1 MQLEINRQQ
10 IELKLPVELDCSG
23 QQLRILERVD
33 HLLRANPSFQE
44 RYPRAK
50 LERAEF
56 TSEQPNACCLSYS
69 SMIGRVEIR
78 AQRAPITAIDLE
90 QHLVSIA
97 R

>member
-1 MQLEINRQQ
+1 MQLEINHQQ

-33 HLLRANPSFQE
+33 HLLRANPSFQAQ
-44 RYPRAK
+44 YPRAK

-69 SMIGRVEIR
+69 SVIGCVEIQARR
-78 AQRAPITAIDLE
+78 ASTTSIDLE